1 MTCLEV
7 LDCLRPDH
15 STNVELF
22 EGRNVTKQWEY
33 SNVRRWFRILTWG
46 YLEHRSAR
54 IAEL

>member
-46 YLEHRSAR
+46 YLERRSAR